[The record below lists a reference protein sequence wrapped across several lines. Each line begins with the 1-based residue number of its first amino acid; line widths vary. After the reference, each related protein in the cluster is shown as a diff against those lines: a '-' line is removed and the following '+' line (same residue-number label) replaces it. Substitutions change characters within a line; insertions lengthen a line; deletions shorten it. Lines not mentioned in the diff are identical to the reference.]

1 MRDSLPSPLLQP
13 LGDSALLIR
22 IADSL
27 SDAANLRA
35 IALARHLS
43 ADPPDGTVEIVPG
56 LVSVMLRYAPGVDFR
71 RLSAEVG
78 LRLSSLPGEPEP
90 SATIDV
96 PIRYDGED
104 LASVASML
112 GLGAAEFIVRHAE
125 RLLRVLATGFAP
137 GFVYCGFHPDDMV
150 LPRREQVRPQ
160 VPAGTV
166 IFAAGQTAIAATP
179 IRTGWHV
186 IGTTTF
192 QNFDPLAMPP
202 TRLAAGD
209 MIRFVRA

>member
-43 ADPPDGTVEIVPG
+43 NDPPGGTVEIVPG
-56 LVSVMLRYAPGVDFR
+56 LVSVMLRYSRGTDFR
-71 RLSAEVG
+71 RLSAEIG
-78 LRLSSLPGEPEP
+78 LRMGSLLVEPGK
-90 SATIDV
+90 AAAIDV
-96 PIRYDGED
+96 HVRYDGED
-104 LASVASML
+104 LASVASLL
-112 GLGAAEFIVRHAE
+112 GLGTDEFIARHA
-125 RLLRVLATGFAP
+125 RKPLRVLATGFAP

-150 LPRREQVRPQ
+150 LPRREQVRPL

-186 IGTTTF
+186 IGTTAF
-192 QNFDPLAMPP
+192 QNFDPAATPP

-209 MIRFVRA
+209 MIRFVPA